1 MAGNQKGDRIM
12 KSVTKFAYMSM
23 LVAACFFC
31 GCSKGSK
38 SDAGK
43 STAAAKA
50 YKPLVGADAFAVV
63 VADYGK
69 MHADPLLRAFNDLA
83 EKKSKEIGEA
93 VKADAP
99 EKIPEKLE
107 KYSKMSREDAIRH
120 FYGVEPADIKWGVGA
135 LEKFDP
141 AAFAEGYPT
150 NVVAPH
156 LYGVIHSTR
165 PLDLDKIVAA
175 YKELFQAVCESSPET
190 SNAVAQASEE
200 YAKCVSCERIELDGV
215 PAYRLA
221 ITDPE
226 SGGKIGGLTPL
237 ATTICDGKLLVFALS
252 EATLAHVKGLYCG
265 TGPAASAE
273 SGIGRELAIPNNV
286 LFRLAMTEIDKFAA
300 DLKKAKACAD
310 AEEEEKADEDE
321 EDGPVPEDIS
331 CARFDVGFDS
341 DKTNLFVR
349 AAADFLRADD
359 AATIAKE
366 AQEGISG
373 SMALLQ
379 MMLGLKPELAFVGQI
394 LQTLQVANSG
404 NTLAAGISIPYSALE
419 ALDSRKLAE
428 AIIEAKKSAPA
439 LPFNLPGGGNDDA
452 KDGIF
457 E

>member
-1 MAGNQKGDRIM
+1 M

-23 LVAACFFC
+23 LVAACLFC
-31 GCSKGSK
+31 GCSRGNKG
-38 SDAGK
+38 DAGK
-43 STAAAKA
+43 SAAAAKA

-63 VADYGK
+63 IADYGK
-69 MHADPLLRAFNDLA
+69 MHTDPLLRAFNDLA

-141 AAFAEGYPT
+141 ATFAEGYPT

-156 LYGVIHSTR
+156 LYAVIHSTR

-175 YKELFQAVCESSPET
+175 YQELFQAVCESSPEA
-190 SNAVAQASEE
+190 SNAVAQASEA
-200 YAKCVSCERIELDGV
+200 YAKCVSCERVELDGA

-226 SGGKIGGLTPL
+226 SGEKIGGLTPL
-237 ATTICDGKLLVFALS
+237 ATTICDGQLLVFALS

-265 TGPAASAE
+265 TEPAASAE
-273 SGIGRELAIPNNV
+273 SGIGRELAIPSNV

-300 DLKKAKACAD
+300 DMEKAKGCGD
-310 AEEEEKADEDE
+310 TEEESDEDE

-349 AAADFLRADD
+349 AAADFLKADD
-359 AATIAKE
+359 AAKLAKD
-366 AQEGISG
+366 AQDGISG
-373 SMALLQ
+373 SMALIQ
-379 MMLGLKPELAFVGQI
+379 MMLGMKPELAFVGQI

-419 ALDSRKLAE
+419 SLDSRKLAE
-428 AIIEAKKSAPA
+428 MIIEAQKNAPT
-439 LPFNLPGGGNDDA
+439 LPFNLPGGGNDDV
-452 KDGIF
+452 KDDVF

>member
-1 MAGNQKGDRIM
+1 M

-23 LVAACFFC
+23 LVAACLFS
-31 GCSKGSK
+31 GCSKGNK
-38 SDAGK
+38 GDAGK
-43 STAAAKA
+43 ITAAAKA
-50 YKPLVGADAFAVV
+50 YKPLVGADAFAIV

-69 MHADPLLRAFNDLA
+69 MHGDPLFRAFNDLA

-120 FYGVEPADIKWGVGA
+120 FYGVEPADLKWGVGA

-141 AAFAEGYPT
+141 AALAEGYPT

-156 LYGVIHSTR
+156 LYAVIHSAR
-165 PLDLDKIVAA
+165 SLDLDKIVAA
-175 YKELFQAVCESSPET
+175 YKELFQAVCESSPEA

-200 YAKCVSCERIELDGV
+200 YAKCVSWERVELDGV

-226 SGGKIGGLTPL
+226 SGEKIGGLTPL

-252 EATLAHVKGLYCG
+252 EDTLAHVKGLYCG
-265 TGPAASAE
+265 TEPAASAE
-273 SGIGRELAIPNNV
+273 SGIGRELAIPGNV
-286 LFRLAMTEIDKFAA
+286 LFRLAMTDIDKFAA
-300 DLKKAKACAD
+300 DLEKAKGCAD
-310 AEEEEKADEDE
+310 AEEEVDEDE

-349 AAADFLRADD
+349 AAADFLKADE
-359 AATIAKE
+359 AAKLAKE
-366 AQEGISG
+366 AQDGISG
-373 SMALLQ
+373 SMALVQ
-379 MMLGLKPELAFVGQI
+379 MMLGMKPEFAFVGQI

-419 ALDSRKLAE
+419 ALDSRKLAD
-428 AIIEAKKSAPA
+428 AIIEARKSAPS
-439 LPFNLPGGGNDDA
+439 LPFNLPGGGNDDV
-452 KDGIF
+452 KDDVF

>member
-1 MAGNQKGDRIM
+1 M

-23 LVAACFFC
+23 LVAACLFC
-31 GCSKGSK
+31 GCSRGNK

-43 STAAAKA
+43 SVAAAKA

-135 LEKFDP
+135 LEKFDL
-141 AAFAEGYPT
+141 ATFAEGYPT

-156 LYGVIHSTR
+156 LYAVIHSAR
-165 PLDLDKIVAA
+165 PFDLDKTVAA
-175 YKELFQAVCESSPET
+175 YKELFQAVCESSPEV
-190 SNAVAQASEE
+190 SNAVAQASED
-200 YAKCVSCERIELDGV
+200 YAKCISCERVELDGA

-226 SGGKIGGLTPL
+226 SGEKIGGLTPL
-237 ATTICDGKLLVFALS
+237 ATAICDGKLLVFALS

-265 TGPAASAE
+265 TEPSASAE
-273 SGIGRELAIPNNV
+273 SGVGRELAIPNNV
-286 LFRLAMTEIDKFAA
+286 LFRLAMTEVDKFAA
-300 DLKKAKACAD
+300 DLEKAKTCAD
-310 AEEEEKADEDE
+310 AEEQEEVDEDE

-331 CARFDVGFDS
+331 
-341 DKTNLFVR
+341 
-349 AAADFLRADD
+349 
-359 AATIAKE
+359 
-366 AQEGISG
+366 
-373 SMALLQ
+373 
-379 MMLGLKPELAFVGQI
+379 
-394 LQTLQVANSG
+394 
-404 NTLAAGISIPYSALE
+404 
-419 ALDSRKLAE
+419 
-428 AIIEAKKSAPA
+428 
-439 LPFNLPGGGNDDA
+439 
-452 KDGIF
+452 
-457 E
+457 